1 MLLLQHEL
9 LRPSGHRAALTA
21 LAEQAQLKLSTLD
34 AKLLRARKRRR
45 ASQAAAAAAAAAA
58 AMDV

>member
-1 MLLLQHEL
+1 MLLLQYES
-9 LRPSGHRAALTA
+9 LRGKCGNALAA